1 MRANLSQKSVTHRL
15 EEPSK
20 KGKIIVPTP
29 PEPEEHAPE
38 ETASRC
44 GFVAIMGAPNVGK
57 STLLNRLVGTKVS
70 IVTPKVQTTR
80 RRVLGIAVKDENQLV
95 FVDTP
100 GIFTPRQNKRL
111 EQAIVKAAWSAAYDA
126 DRLLLVVDAKRGI
139 DRDTETVLEGL
150 KKGNR
155 RATLALNKLDLVKP
169 PALLP
174 MIKKLD
180 DTGLFDRV
188 FVISAETGDGCDD
201 LLAHLLDDLPK
212 GHWHFPEDQ
221 LSDLS
226 NRVLAAE
233 ITREKLFIDLHQ
245 ELPYSL
251 TVETESWVENEDASE
266 VRIDQVIYIERDSQ
280 KGIILGKG
288 GRQIKAVGQAARE
301 ELEQIL
307 AMRVHLF
314 LFVKVRDKW
323 TDDPERYQEMG
334 LEFG

>member
-1 MRANLSQKSVTHRL
+1 M
-15 EEPSK
+15 
-20 KGKIIVPTP
+20 PTATTSD
-29 PEPEEHAPE
+29 EVQVNAP
-38 ETASRC
+38 TRC
-44 GFVAIMGAPNVGK
+44 GFVAILGAPNAGK

-80 RRVLGIAVKDENQLV
+80 RRVLGITVKDDAQLI

-126 DRLLLVVDAKRGI
+126 DRLLLLVDAKRGL
-139 DRDTETVLEGL
+139 DRDTRTIIDGL
-150 KKGNR
+150 KQSNR

-169 PALLP
+169 PQLLP
-174 MIKKLD
+174 LIKELD
-180 DTGLFDRV
+180 ETGLFDRT

-201 LLAHLLDDLPK
+201 LLDFLLAALPE
-212 GHWHFPEDQ
+212 GPWHFPEDQ

-226 NRVLAAE
+226 NRAMAAE
-233 ITREKLFIDLHQ
+233 ITREKLFLDLHQ

-251 TVETESWVENEDASE
+251 TVETESWVESEAGDE
-266 VRIDQVIYIERDSQ
+266 VRIDQVIYIERASQ
-280 KGIILGKG
+280 KGIVLGKG
-288 GRQIKAVGQAARE
+288 GRQIKAVGQAARL
-301 ELEQIL
+301 ELEEIL
-307 AMRVHLF
+307 GMRVHLF

-334 LEFG
+334 LDFS